1 MIVQGQGYKNL
12 SKQFQ
17 PIGQE
22 DPTFNGI
29 QLKSLHGL

>member
-1 MIVQGQGYKNL
+1 MLVQGYKNTP
-12 SKQFQ
+12 SKRFQ

-29 QLKSLHGL
+29 HLESLQDL